1 MKSFTQV
8 SDTQCELVVDN
19 SIFNEQII
27 LKMTY
32 WFTEKYCF
40 YWKSKSDNEQ
50 TILFE
55 KKQGNICPQEY
66 KLLKEKVN
74 QLLIDYR
81 NREIINQETK
91 NIRDIL
97 YIKAFA
103 NNDDYEDFSLNAE

>member
-32 WFTEKYCF
+32 WFTEEYCF